1 MQNLIQQYF
10 NKYTHNSIINNYKV
24 FLNKDDFISFNYFS
38 WLYKNI
44 YNYNVQGYCLKVY
57 YGNNRMYSFMLYNN
71 IKNVKINQLFFLNDP
86 YIFFMKKRINVMK
99 NKKKIFLF

>member
-1 MQNLIQQYF
+1 
-10 NKYTHNSIINNYKV
+10 
-24 FLNKDDFISFNYFS
+24 
-38 WLYKNI
+38 
-44 YNYNVQGYCLKVY
+44 
-57 YGNNRMYSFMLYNN
+57 MYSFMLYNN